1 MAADKEKT
9 NTKTFVFQLS
19 TTWSIQKL
27 TISYIKKGFANGGW
41 DSLPKNLTFL
51 HFKTIKLRKK
61 ITRKKEYN
69 DAPSRSTFPHKSTS
83 THMQA
88 HTYIHSQDTS
98 DFQQYIILFLWK
110 KGLLF
115 YERFPQI
122 QSFKY
127 LIGNIWI
134 LKLSHYQKY
143 KNIFFKRS
151 ITYSSDFSVIWT
163 LIGWRANLCDA
174 KKPNPKCRFF

>member
-51 HFKTIKLRKK
+51 HFKTIKLRNK

-88 HTYIHSQDTS
+88 HKYIHSQDT
-98 DFQQYIILFLWK
+98 K
-110 KGLLF
+110 T
-115 YERFPQI
+115 QI
-122 QSFKY
+122 FS
-127 LIGNIWI
+127 NI
-134 LKLSHYQKY
+134 
-143 KNIFFKRS
+143 
-151 ITYSSDFSVIWT
+151 
-163 LIGWRANLCDA
+163 
-174 KKPNPKCRFF
+174 